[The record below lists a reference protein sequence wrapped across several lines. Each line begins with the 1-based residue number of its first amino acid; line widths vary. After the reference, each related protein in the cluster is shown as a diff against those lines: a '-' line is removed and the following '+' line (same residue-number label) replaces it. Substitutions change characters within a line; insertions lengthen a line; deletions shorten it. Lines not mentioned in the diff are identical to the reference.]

1 MTKRLLAGLLLILLH
16 HGAAAQQAAC
26 APWLDQD
33 LPKLHSSETIDLC
46 QATAG
51 KPVLLVNTASYCGY
65 TYQFSG
71 LEQLYQRYKDRGL
84 VVVGFPS
91 HDFNQEDDDA
101 AVTAE
106 VCYVNHGVTFLMSD
120 AVKVTG
126 PDAHPVFRHLN
137 AETSQP
143 DWNFNKYL
151 VDKDGKVVGKFIS
164 RVEPDSEQL
173 TTAIERAL

>member
-1 MTKRLLAGLLLILLH
+1 MIKRLLAGLLLILFH
-16 HGAAAQQAAC
+16 QGAAAQEPAC
-26 APWLDQD
+26 ASWLDQE
-33 LPKLHSSETIDLC
+33 LPKLHSEESIDLC
-46 QATAG
+46 QASAG

-71 LEQLYQRYKDRGL
+71 LERLYQKYRDRGL

-106 VCYVNHGVTFLMSD
+106 VCYVNHGVTFPMSD
-120 AVKVTG
+120 AVRVTG
-126 PDAHPVFRHLN
+126 PGAHPVFRHLN

-151 VDKDGKVVGKFIS
+151 VDRNGEVVGKFAS
-164 RVEPDSEQL
+164 GVEPDSAQL
-173 TTAIERAL
+173 EAAIEGVL